1 MTTDLPTD
9 RDSLLAMVR
18 ERYNA
23 EDKDA
28 ILAEIEGFD
37 DAEVAECCATLGA
50 LLTLPEL

>member
-28 ILAEIEGFD
+28 ILAEIEGFN
-37 DAEVAECCATLGA
+37 DAEVTDCCAMLA
-50 LLTLPEL
+50 AALTLQEL